1 MSSGGESPA
10 QQGLHQLQGTGLL
23 PRAVPG
29 HDNNNDKH
37 CDNIMDHSL
46 VVEAGQLGHTR
57 DLVQAVNQEQQP
69 SLGGH
74 LGTEQLQREHIM
86 EKILA

>member
-1 MSSGGESPA
+1 MRSAGDDHMSSGGQSPA

-29 HDNNNDKH
+29 GDVNNDKH
-37 CDNIMDHSL
+37 GDNVIMSHLL

-69 SLGGH
+69 TLGGD
-74 LGTEQLQREHIM
+74 LGTVHL
-86 EKILA
+86 